1 MQCEQIRDLLEA
13 YAVGTLDEDQRA
25 AVEAHLADC
34 AACQRMADELI
45 ATCNLFGYGEIGE
58 EGSSSYRRS
67 SGALLSIFNDRLQHK
82 DRFVGVRID
91 DKEDV
96 YPALKQFF
104 GRRGVETPA

>member
-1 MQCEQIRDLLEA
+1 MNNSSVPELIVPEPCI
-13 YAVGTLDEDQRA
+13 TLPEA
-25 AVEAHLADC
+25 AVIISPPVP
-34 AACQRMADELI
+34 MV
-45 ATCNLFGYGEIGE
+45 
-58 EGSSSYRRS
+58 RS
-67 SGALLSIFNDRLQHK
+67 PSTVNVDGALLSIFNDRLQHK